1 MHPSPPRA
9 PGPPRGLEADCAR
22 VKGGRRARRPG
33 EVGRLGRGSPRAIY
47 CGRAPPQPPLAAAA
61 SGRPE
66 PLSSSSRGPP
76 SPVAP
81 PASQRGRWG
90 LRSPAREL
98 GLAAGRS
105 ARRPPLA
112 SCGGGRLSLGR
123 DYGLSEEGAWRAWGG
138 GWRGERTEIRSPG
151 LSASGPL
158 ASIHYILKSFLPL
171 VSAASGK
178 IYRFH

>member
-1 MHPSPPRA
+1 MHPNPPRA
-9 PGPPRGLEADCAR
+9 PGPPRGLEAYCAR

-33 EVGRLGRGSPRAIY
+33 DVGRLGWGSPRAIS
-47 CGRAPPQPPLAAAA
+47 CGRAPPQPPPAAAA
-61 SGRPE
+61 SGRPG

-76 SPVAP
+76 SLVAP

-90 LRSPAREL
+90 LRSPAREP

-105 ARRPPLA
+105 ARRPATPPPA
-112 SCGGGRLSLGR
+112 SRGGGRLSLGWGS
-123 DYGLSEEGAWRAWGG
+123 GLSEEGARRAWGG

-158 ASIHYILKSFLPL
+158 VSIHYILKSF
-171 VSAASGK
+171 AAPCLSGLGQDT
-178 IYRFH
+178 

>member
-1 MHPSPPRA
+1 MHPNPPRA
-9 PGPPRGLEADCAR
+9 PGPPRGLEADCVR

-33 EVGRLGRGSPRAIY
+33 DVGRLGRGSPRAIS

-61 SGRPE
+61 SGRPA
-66 PLSSSSRGPP
+66 PLLSSSRGPP
-76 SPVAP
+76 SSVAP

-105 ARRPPLA
+105 AQRPPRPLA

-123 DYGLSEEGAWRAWGG
+123 GSGLREEWAWRAWGG
-138 GWRGERTEIRSPG
+138 GWRGERTEIRSPW

-158 ASIHYILKSFLPL
+158 ASVHYILKSF
-171 VSAASGK
+171 AAPCLSGLGQD
-178 IYRFH
+178 I